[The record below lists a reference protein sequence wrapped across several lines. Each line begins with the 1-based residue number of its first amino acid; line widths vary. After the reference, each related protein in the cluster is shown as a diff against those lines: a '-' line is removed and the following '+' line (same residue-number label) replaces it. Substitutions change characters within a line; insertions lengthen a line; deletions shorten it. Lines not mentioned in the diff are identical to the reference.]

1 MKLIVDSGSTKTDWC
16 FAQSSDTY
24 VLVQTDGINPIVQS
38 FDEIVSVVQDQMLT
52 RAKQQFIDVASL
64 ENVFFYGAGCTPE
77 HSHIVEEALHSALGE
92 SVSVYVESDLL
103 AAARALCGT
112 HPGIA
117 CILGT
122 GSNSCYFDGDK
133 IKEHTP
139 ALGYILGDEGSGA
152 VLGRTFINGILK
164 GTLPQELRDEFF
176 EEYHTSQADII
187 NNVYH
192 SALPNRFLASLSK
205 FILPRISNEKLEAL
219 VVRNFESFIINNVK
233 NYAYAEPVI
242 NAVGSV
248 AYLYHKQLE
257 QAANRQGY
265 RLGKILKSPLEGL
278 LKYHFVN
285 N

>member
-1 MKLIVDSGSTKTDWC
+1 M
-16 FAQSSDTY
+16 
-24 VLVQTDGINPIVQS
+24 
-38 FDEIVSVVQDQMLT
+38 
-52 RAKQQFIDVASL
+52 
-64 ENVFFYGAGCTPE
+64 
-77 HSHIVEEALHSALGE
+77 
-92 SVSVYVESDLL
+92 
-103 AAARALCGT
+103 
-112 HPGIA
+112 
-117 CILGT
+117 
-122 GSNSCYFDGDK
+122 
-133 IKEHTP
+133 
-139 ALGYILGDEGSGA
+139 
-152 VLGRTFINGILK
+152 
-164 GTLPQELRDEFF
+164 
-176 EEYHTSQADII
+176 
-187 NNVYH
+187 YH

-233 NYAYAEPVI
+233 NYAYTEPVI

>member
-176 EEYHTSQADII
+176 EE
-187 NNVYH
+187 
-192 SALPNRFLASLSK
+192 
-205 FILPRISNEKLEAL
+205 
-219 VVRNFESFIINNVK
+219 
-233 NYAYAEPVI
+233 
-242 NAVGSV
+242 
-248 AYLYHKQLE
+248 
-257 QAANRQGY
+257 
-265 RLGKILKSPLEGL
+265 
-278 LKYHFVN
+278 
-285 N
+285 